1 MVGRFLVSH
10 TYDVTDII
18 VGAEEGAYRS
28 MQNADTK
35 PKKLMNDG
43 ITLFLLET
51 EMPLMLSDFGKQ
63 NAMIKV
69 VQKSKQ
75 ESSKL

>member
-1 MVGRFLVSH
+1 MVSSYLVFQA
-10 TYDVTDII
+10 YDVTDGIA
-18 VGAEEGAYRS
+18 GAEDGAYRS

-43 ITLFLLET
+43 ITLILLET

-63 NAMIKV
+63 SAMIKV
-69 VQKSKQ
+69 VQKNKK